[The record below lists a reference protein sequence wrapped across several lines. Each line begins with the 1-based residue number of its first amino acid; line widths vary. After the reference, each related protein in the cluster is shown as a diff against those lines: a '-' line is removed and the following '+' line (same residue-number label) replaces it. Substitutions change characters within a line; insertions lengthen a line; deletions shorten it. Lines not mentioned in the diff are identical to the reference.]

1 MQLLECCSE
10 PLRKDLTRAAGGT
23 LTNKTEA
30 QVLAA
35 IKTLA
40 VREEN
45 KNGDTHEATRTEFQA
60 PSRSNICQ
68 KDPEEDMS

>member
-1 MQLLECCSE
+1 MLLK

-30 QVLAA
+30 EVLAA

-45 KNGDTHEATRTEFQA
+45 IMVARVHLHNMRQDREEGVRGFGARLRGQA
-60 PSRSNICQ
+60 GV
-68 KDPEEDMS
+68 